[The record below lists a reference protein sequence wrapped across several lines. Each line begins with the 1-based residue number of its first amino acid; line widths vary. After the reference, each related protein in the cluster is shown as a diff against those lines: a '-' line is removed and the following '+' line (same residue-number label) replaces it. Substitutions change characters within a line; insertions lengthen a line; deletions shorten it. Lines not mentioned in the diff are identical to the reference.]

1 MRKLL
6 LKQMQ
11 YFVSVVECNSFTEA
25 AERNYISQ
33 SAISQQIMALES
45 ELGIKLLVREN
56 RKFSLTPAGEYFYR
70 KSLGVLDE
78 AEQIKKQ
85 VVRIATQEQTEIRAG
100 YLCSSRTKE
109 LSEALALFETTYP
122 DIQITLEKGNHE
134 ELFRRLQEEQLDFVI
149 NDQRRAFSD
158 EFVNFE
164 LISAF
169 SGIIINRKNHL
180 SVLDHI
186 TAEDLRKLPCILV
199 AAKEQEEI
207 EKEHYRT
214 VYGIGE
220 DVLFAKDLEE
230 AELLVA
236 GNRGYFLAES
246 FHNGQPQNRFLRN
259 VPFYRNGKQI
269 TKQYCIFWKKSNDRP
284 IFHEFARVLQEQ
296 FIQRAENEHADTSLP
311 SASK

>member
-1 MRKLL
+1 MFPWWNAIVLPRQ
-6 LKQMQ
+6 LKETTYPSLQ
-11 YFVSVVECNSFTEA
+11 YPSRSWPWRVS
-25 AERNYISQ
+25 
-33 SAISQQIMALES
+33 
-45 ELGIKLLVREN
+45 LGIKLLVREN

-164 LISAF
+164 PNQCF
-169 SGIIINRKNHL
+169 
-180 SVLDHI
+180 
-186 TAEDLRKLPCILV
+186 
-199 AAKEQEEI
+199 
-207 EKEHYRT
+207 
-214 VYGIGE
+214 
-220 DVLFAKDLEE
+220 
-230 AELLVA
+230 
-236 GNRGYFLAES
+236 
-246 FHNGQPQNRFLRN
+246 
-259 VPFYRNGKQI
+259 
-269 TKQYCIFWKKSNDRP
+269 
-284 IFHEFARVLQEQ
+284 
-296 FIQRAENEHADTSLP
+296 
-311 SASK
+311 